1 MQGWFWTSWRWK
13 LVYNRRGSETFSG
26 SHELPSTTQAP
37 LSWHSRP
44 YRIWSHHSSSLPWL
58 LSHPHQIEL
67 SSSSYIPSHALP
79 SLIWIPL
86 SWMFWSPSEN
96 LQTLLSFEGQG
107 QIFVLPQAF
116 VTKVTSSLSE
126 FSQSEKWGPLV
137 HAIVLCVSYLPE
149 AEIRAVVSERYP
161 EHVFRTSGMFKHQ
174 SSFEKIWYLKKNLSI

>member
-1 MQGWFWTSWRWK
+1 MQCKGGFEHPEGENWSITAEAQKPSVAPTNYPVQPK
-13 LVYNRRGSETFSG
+13 LLYPGIQDATGSGHTI
-26 SHELPSTTQAP
+26 HP
-37 LSWHSRP
+37 LSRDS
-44 YRIWSHHSSSLPWL
+44 

-79 SLIWIPL
+79 LLIWIPL
-86 SWMFWSPSEN
+86 PWMFWSPSEN

-149 AEIRAVVSERYP
+149 AESRAVVSERYP
-161 EHVFRTSGMFKHQ
+161 ENTLHYPSEHQ
-174 SSFEKIWYLKKNLSI
+174 WCSSTKVVLRKFDI